1 MQKAAEVGFS
11 DNRQFKD
18 LPMAADLLRD
28 ILQVK
33 LQQVHQI
40 AMDLLK
46 VQVLQ
51 LQVVMGFSGGDGP
64 STIKRISRK
73 F

>member
-18 LPMAADLLRD
+18 LPIAADLLRD

-51 LQVVMGFSGGDGP
+51 VVMGFSGGDGP